1 MEEQVPASAMPD
13 TGNPWGDFF
22 EPNQEF
28 GEPQPQFQ
36 PPVQQRQ
43 LTSEQIQLMKQAA
56 LQQAIQQRVAVQ
68 SPPPT
73 PIPSQAQPQPLE
85 RPRVVYV
92 RRNLTVAELI
102 LLFALSIGVVSG
114 IQMLWSGVSG
124 MLPRIEIKYD
134 K

>member
-1 MEEQVPASAMPD
+1 MSPSRSFNPRPTAAVDTGADSAHEAGCPPASHP
-13 TGNPWGDFF
+13 
-22 EPNQEF
+22 
-28 GEPQPQFQ
+28 
-36 PPVQQRQ
+36 
-43 LTSEQIQLMKQAA
+43 AA
-56 LQQAIQQRVAVQ
+56 CCCSI
-68 SPPPT
+68 SPPT
-73 PIPSQAQPQPLE
+73 PMPSQVQPQPLE
-85 RPRVVYV
+85 QPRVVYV